1 MNFNFISI
9 PEALD
14 DVPLSPEAFRVY
26 FAIACHIANHETFP
40 TVDQITSRC
49 FGKRYALGKTHTR
62 LALRELIKLG
72 MVSGDI
78 ELENYTLVHPS
89 KWEVEAV

>member
-1 MNFNFISI
+1 MSFISI
-9 PEALD
+9 PEIID
-14 DVPLSPEAFRVY
+14 DLPLSPEVFRVY

-40 TVDQITSRC
+40 TIEQITAKC
-49 FGKRYALGKTHTR
+49 FGKQYALGKTHTR

-89 KWEVEAV
+89 KWEVWAA

>member
-1 MNFNFISI
+1 MSFISI

-26 FAIACHIANHETFP
+26 FNIVCHVSCRSYVP
-40 TVDQITSRC
+40 TIDQITAKCFSR
-49 FGKRYALGKTHTR
+49 RRAVGKTQTR

-72 MVSGDI
+72 MVSGDF

-89 KWEVEAV
+89 KWEVGTV